1 MTLSGNTLA
10 LDEEARIS
18 ARRIFSLIANELQQ
32 VEIEFERQARSNVQV
47 IAYLGDYLRKSGGKR
62 VRPALTILA
71 NYAVG
76 GEGGRYNSI
85 RMATVMEFLHT
96 ATLVHDDIIDKAD
109 TRRNRPTVNAL
120 YGNETAVLM
129 GDWLYMSAFETSL
142 AERSLPILDILTS
155 VTRKMT
161 EGEILQLTLLGRADV
176 SEAQY
181 LDVLQR
187 KTAYLFSASCEIGG
201 ILGGASETEQ
211 RALREYGLNLG
222 TAFQLIDDLLDFTS
236 TEAVLGKAS
245 GADLLGGKVTL
256 PLIYLRDSNPSV
268 LEMVQRVLR
277 DGSYETVSQQE
288 LFEALRSRDGRGSA
302 DGRGVDGR
310 GVDGLSSTDD
320 LGSTNGL
327 NSTNSV
333 SSTEGFSRD
342 GTNSLSSTNAL
353 ERARALADEYA
364 ENARAA
370 LDSLPDSEYCDSLRE
385 LPSYILNRDR

>member
-1 MTLSGNTLA
+1 MTLSGHTLT
-10 LDEEARIS
+10 LDEEARSS

-62 VRPALTILA
+62 VRPALTILS

-161 EGEILQLTLLGRADV
+161 EGELLQLTLLGHADV

-181 LDVLQR
+181 LDVLKR
-187 KTAYLFSASCEIGG
+187 KTAYLFSASCEIGA
-201 ILGGASETEQ
+201 ILGGATEEQ
-211 RALREYGLNLG
+211 QTALREYGLNLG

-236 TEAVLGKAS
+236 NEAALGKAA

-256 PLIYLRDSNPSV
+256 PLIYLRDSDPSA
-268 LEMVQRVLR
+268 LETIRQILEK
-277 DGSYETVSQQE
+277 GSYATTTQQD
-288 LFEALRSRDGRGSA
+288 LLSALQR
-302 DGRGVDGR
+302 
-310 GVDGLSSTDD
+310 TD
-320 LGSTNGL
+320 S
-327 NSTNSV
+327 
-333 SSTEGFSRD
+333 
-342 GTNSLSSTNAL
+342 L
-353 ERARALADEYA
+353 ERARKVADEYA

-370 LDSLPDSEYCDSLRE
+370 LDVLPDSDYCDSLRE
-385 LPSYILNRDR
+385 IPTYVLNRDR

>member
-32 VEIEFERQARSNVQV
+32 IEIEFERQARSNVQV

-62 VRPALTILA
+62 VRPALTILS

-76 GEGGRYNSI
+76 GEGSRYNSI

-109 TRRNRPTVNAL
+109 TRRNRPTINAL

-161 EGEILQLTLLGRADV
+161 EGEILQLTLLGHADV

-181 LDVLQR
+181 LDVLKR
-187 KTAYLFSASCEIGG
+187 KTAHLFSASCEIGA
-201 ILGGASETEQ
+201 ILGGATEQ
-211 RALREYGLNLG
+211 QQTALREYGLNLG

-236 TEAVLGKAS
+236 SEDALGKAA

-256 PLIYLRDSNPSV
+256 PLIYLREADPAT
-268 LEMVQRVLR
+268 LEMIQQVLR
-277 DGSYETVSQQE
+277 DGNHDIVSQE
-288 LFEALRSRDGRGSA
+288 DLFTALRRTG
-302 DGRGVDGR
+302 
-310 GVDGLSSTDD
+310 
-320 LGSTNGL
+320 
-327 NSTNSV
+327 
-333 SSTEGFSRD
+333 
-342 GTNSLSSTNAL
+342 AL
-353 ERARALADEYA
+353 DRARACADEYA
-364 ENARAA
+364 ENACTA
-370 LDSLPDSEYCDSLRE
+370 LENLPDSDYCDSLRE
-385 LPSYILNRDR
+385 LPTYVLNRDR